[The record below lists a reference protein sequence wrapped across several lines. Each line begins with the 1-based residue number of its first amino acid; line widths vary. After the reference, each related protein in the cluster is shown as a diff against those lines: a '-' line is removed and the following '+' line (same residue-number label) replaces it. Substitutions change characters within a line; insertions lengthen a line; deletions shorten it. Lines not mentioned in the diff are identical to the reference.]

1 MDEKQ
6 FGFIITDF
14 IQPRDWR
21 FLEINEHVPLTT
33 QGHCPADGVTLKTV
47 CTFVGD
53 GGRMRIRYG
62 CCPSCG
68 YMGYIDRPQKNWV
81 HSFYETTWKATEQ
94 RETDDLPYKLHEG
107 IERKDMT
114 MTPLLKRIDIDRK
127 RPILEIGAGF
137 GYRLG
142 NLKKLG
148 FNNLVG
154 IENSLYRA
162 KEIERIGARV
172 ISLPFEHPDSL
183 KELRAH
189 APFSLIFSF
198 HVFEHVYDVAEI
210 MRLSADMQKPGDYM
224 VIAVPNA
231 ANEPSMQSLMF
242 LPHLQTYSKDSLER
256 LFNINN
262 YRLVDDS
269 LTNNNEF
276 VMIGRKEN
284 APIQY
289 EIKQRDYVQEATE
302 KFKRG
307 LALNRNYTAPERR
320 FWWFRPLG
328 MDKGGQIRWYK
339 NKFFNVLRTNIL
351 YRSIKWKYGT
361 SLPLQSCLVKSLTRR
376 YTTMAE
382 SPIEIQFNGNMY
394 LTYK

>member
-1 MDEKQ
+1 MNEKQ
-6 FGFIITDF
+6 FGFIISDF

-21 FLEINEHVPLTT
+21 FLEIDEHVPLTT
-33 QGHCPADGVTLKTV
+33 QEHCPADEVTLKTV
-47 CTFVGD
+47 CTFVGN
-53 GGRMRIRYG
+53 GGRTRIRYG

-68 YMGYIDRPQKNWV
+68 YMGYIDRPQKDWV
-81 HSFYETTWKATEQ
+81 HSFYETTWKTTEQ
-94 RETDDLPYKLHEG
+94 RETANPLDELREG
-107 IERKDMT
+107 IERKDMV
-114 MTPLLKRIDIDRK
+114 MAPFIERITIDK
-127 RPILEIGAGF
+127 ERPILEIGAGF

-148 FNNLVG
+148 FNRLIG

-162 KEIERIGARV
+162 KAIEKIGAQV

-183 KELRAH
+183 RELRAH

-198 HVFEHVYDVAEI
+198 HVLEHVYDIAEI
-210 MRLSADMQKPGDYM
+210 MRLSADMQKSGDYM
-224 VIAVPNA
+224 IIAVPNA

-256 LFNINN
+256 LFNAHG
-262 YRLVDDS
+262 YRLIDDS

-276 VMIGRKEN
+276 AVIGRKEDK
-284 APIQY
+284 PIQY
-289 EIKQRDYVQEATE
+289 ESKRHDYIKEATE

-307 LALNRNYTAPERR
+307 LAIGRGYMAPERR
-320 FWWFRPLG
+320 LWWFRPLG
-328 MDKGGQIRWYK
+328 MDRGGQIRWYR
-339 NKFFNVLRTNIL
+339 NKSLNALRTNIL
-351 YRSIKWKYGT
+351 YRSIKWKYGV

-382 SPIEIQFNGNMY
+382 SPIEIQFNGNIY